1 MRRLFVCLIALMVA
15 APLACRREDSTKEA
29 VRAAIEAHLAQRQNL
44 MVANLAMEI
53 QEIKISGDTAE
64 AEVKYRSK
72 QASDL
77 QVNVHYRLRKT
88 EQGWKVESSSSPGM
102 GGSPHGGAGPVPEHG
117 APASEPQ
124 SSH

>member
-1 MRRLFVCLIALMVA
+1 MRRLFTCLLALMVA
-15 APLACRREDSTKEA
+15 ATLACRREDATKEA

-53 QEIKISGDTAE
+53 QDIKVNGDTAE

-72 QASDL
+72 QISDL

-102 GGSPHGGAGPVPEHG
+102 GGSPHGGASSVPEHG
-117 APASEPQ
+117 APPSGPQ